1 MNRQSR
7 QIFEFGNFRLDVER
21 ARLTKDGE
29 LVSLAPKAVSLL
41 TILVKHHGRAVEKE
55 ELMETI
61 WPGLVVEDSNLTQT
75 VHILRKAISKHSD
88 SNITIETL
96 PRFGYRLIADI
107 RECSRE
113 FSNDGAELVTQP
125 IPPPVTFE
133 SQVNPP
139 RVTEEQ
145 KLSVGETNTGFFRSL
160 QKYLLVWLQKRI
172 MKVSL
177 E

>member
-21 ARLTKDGE
+21 VRLTKDGE

-55 ELMETI
+55 ELMETV

-88 SNITIETL
+88 GNITIETL
-96 PRFGYRLIADI
+96 PRFGYRLIADVH
-107 RECSRE
+107 ECSRE

-125 IPPPVTFE
+125 TTPPVVFE
-133 SQVNPP
+133 PQTNPQ
-139 RVTEEQ
+139 RVIEEQ
-145 KLSVGETNTGFFRSL
+145 KLSVGETNTGVFRSL